1 MLLFTCGISS
11 NEILKLRVLVL
22 LRYIVRV
29 DRLYEDIEESIRNK
43 SIHVDFDLSKLP
55 LVISRVSAL
64 LGPLVRILCST
75 S

>member
-22 LRYIVRV
+22 VRYIVRV

-43 SIHVDFDLSKLP
+43 RIHVDFDLSKLP